1 MGFIAAAEVPDFFIL
16 NRLVPAGKDA
26 DGHAV
31 FKAEPTKVTIQDV
44 IAAEG
49 PRVPDVD
56 HSQRKFNTGFVLIVE
71 HGQTPSRELVER
83 ASGVRQQWIEFW
95 ERTTGHRSSMM
106 ASPR

>member
-1 MGFIAAAEVPDFFIL
+1 
-16 NRLVPAGKDA
+16 
-26 DGHAV
+26 
-31 FKAEPTKVTIQDV
+31 VTIQDV

-56 HSQRKFNTGFVLIVE
+56 HSQREFNTGFVLIVE